1 MRSSAKA
8 LVVCC
13 LAAIVVVGCG
23 PIQAKMAFKDGNK
36 FYKEENF
43 KLAVEEYEKVVK
55 LEPKLPE
62 GHFYLAS
69 SHQALFRPGK
79 ETAENADH
87 LKIAIEEYRK
97 TLELLQSPQTESE
110 KMLRR
115 NTLGALTAIFSDD
128 PHKDYELAL
137 GYAEQLLSE
146 APTDPK
152 NLFAMANLY
161 EKFGKIA
168 EAEQTY
174 NTAAEN
180 NAQDVKACGAL
191 AAFYN
196 KPLWEG
202 KSKFD
207 DAIAELN
214 RCASLAPDDPTGYY
228 KVSTFFWDKAFRDPM
243 LSDQQKD
250 DYADQGL
257 AAVDKALS
265 LKPDYVDALV
275 YKGLL
280 YRVKAL
286 VTTNLRERQR
296 FVEEAQMLQKRALDL
311 KKQQQEAAEAAAAAA
326 PTAPSE

>member
-1 MRSSAKA
+1 MRSSTQA
-8 LVVCC
+8 LLVCG
-13 LAAIVVVGCG
+13 LAFTIAGCG
-23 PIQAKMAFKDGNK
+23 PLQAKLAFKDGNK

-55 LEPKLPE
+55 LEPGLPE

-79 ETAENADH
+79 DTEDNAAH
-87 LKIAIEEYRK
+87 LVKAIEHYK
-97 TLELLQSPQTESE
+97 KALELLQAPQIDKER
-110 KMLRR
+110 MLRR
-115 NTLGALTAIFSDD
+115 NTLGALTAIYSDD
-128 PHKDYELAL
+128 PHKDFETAR
-137 GYAEQLLSE
+137 GYAEQLLAE

-152 NLFAMANLY
+152 NLFAMANLF
-161 EKFGKIA
+161 EKFEKIA
-168 EAEQTY
+168 EAEETY
-174 NTAAEN
+174 KKAAGSN
-180 NAQDVKACGAL
+180 PQDVKACGAL

-202 KSKFD
+202 RSKFD

-214 RCASLAPDDPTGYY
+214 RCASLAPDDPSGYY
-228 KVSTFFWDKAFRDPM
+228 KVATFFWDKAFRDPL
-243 LSDQQKD
+243 LSDAQKD
-250 DYADQGL
+250 NYADQGL

-286 VTTNLRERQR
+286 TTTNPRQR
-296 FVEEAQMLQKRALDL
+296 QQLIEEAQLLQKRALDL

-326 PTAPSE
+326 TPAES